1 MWFDNCAK
9 YEKWTDNIQVL
20 KTFIN
25 ENEKNTHTQRNLDK
39 NCHIT
44 LSHNETEEGLPK
56 VVRKP
61 RISLSSYTQELL
73 GGNKHCQGYQ

>member
-1 MWFDNCAK
+1 MWFDDCAK

-20 KTFIN
+20 KKLIY

-44 LSHNETEEGLPK
+44 LPHNKTEEGSPK

-61 RISLSSYTQELL
+61 RISLSSYTQEL
-73 GGNKHCQGYQ
+73 GGNKCCQGYQ

>member
-1 MWFDNCAK
+1 MWFDNCTK

-20 KTFIN
+20 KRLIN
-25 ENEKNTHTQRNLDK
+25 ENEKNTHTQRNLD
-39 NCHIT
+39 CHIT
-44 LSHNETEEGLPK
+44 LSHNETEEGLLK